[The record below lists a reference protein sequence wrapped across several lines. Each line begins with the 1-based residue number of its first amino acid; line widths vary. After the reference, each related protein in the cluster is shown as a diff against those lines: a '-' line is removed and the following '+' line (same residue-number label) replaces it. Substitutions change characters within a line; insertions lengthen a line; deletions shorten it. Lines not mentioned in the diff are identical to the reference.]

1 MRKTSVQT
9 EDNTNRQKIT
19 KRIFFGLIVLV
30 VAIIFWPK
38 PAPATVNT
46 DNVVVHSTNNPDEKK
61 PADNFQ
67 WKGGP
72 EDPKKIIIVP
82 VGVDAYVQKVG
93 VDQNKEVAAPSNLHM
108 VGWFVDTVR
117 PGQKGLSLIDGHV
130 SGRKND
136 GVFKDLEKLN
146 VGDQFLVQLGNDSE
160 VKYRVMGKRSAP
172 VKDSVSIMFSQ
183 NPKVS
188 SQLNLVTCSGKYD
201 ERTHSYDERLTVM
214 AERI

>member
-1 MRKTSVQT
+1 MNIHKIRTLLGSKKIIVGGAVCLILLAGLFHYRSESSFVDSGGVVTYST
-9 EDNTNRQKIT
+9 E
-19 KRIFFGLIVLV
+19 
-30 VAIIFWPK
+30 
-38 PAPATVNT
+38 
-46 DNVVVHSTNNPDEKK
+46 NPDEKK
-61 PADNFQ
+61 PTDNFQ
-67 WKGGP
+67 WKGEV
-72 EDPKKIIIVP
+72 EDPKKIIISSI
-82 VGVDAYVQKVG
+82 GVDAYVQKVG
-93 VDQNKEVAAPSNLHM
+93 VDQNKEVAVPSNLHM

-146 VGDQFLVQLGNDSE
+146 EGDQFLVQLGDGSE
-160 VKYRVMGKRSAP
+160 IKYRVIGKRSAS

-201 ERTHSYDERLTVM
+201 EKTRSYDERLTVM

>member
-1 MRKTSVQT
+1 MNIRKVGTLLGSKKIIVGGVVCLILLAGLFHYRSESSFVDSGGVVTYST
-9 EDNTNRQKIT
+9 E
-19 KRIFFGLIVLV
+19 
-30 VAIIFWPK
+30 
-38 PAPATVNT
+38 
-46 DNVVVHSTNNPDEKK
+46 NPDEKK
-61 PADNFQ
+61 PTDNFQ
-67 WKGGP
+67 WKGGV
-72 EDPKKIIIVP
+72 EDPKKIIISSI
-82 VGVDAYVQKVG
+82 GVDAYVQKVG
-93 VDQNKEVAAPSNLHM
+93 VDQNKEVAVPSNLHM

-146 VGDQFLVQLGNDSE
+146 EGDQFLVQLGDGSE
-160 VKYRVMGKRSAP
+160 IKYRVIGKRSAS

-201 ERTHSYDERLTVM
+201 EKTRSYDERLTVM

>member
-1 MRKTSVQT
+1 M
-9 EDNTNRQKIT
+9 NIHKIRT
-19 KRIFFGLIVLV
+19 LLGSKKIIVGGVVCLILLAGLVHYRSESSFV
-30 VAIIFWPK
+30 DSGGGVTYSTQN
-38 PAPATVNT
+38 PA
-46 DNVVVHSTNNPDEKK
+46 EKK
-61 PADNFQ
+61 PTDNFQ
-67 WKGGP
+67 WKGEV
-72 EDPKKIIIVP
+72 EDPKKIIISSI
-82 VGVDAYVQKVG
+82 GVDAYVQKVG
-93 VDQNKEVAAPSNLHM
+93 VDQNKEVAVPSNLHM

-146 VGDQFLVQLGNDSE
+146 EGDQFLVQLGDGSE
-160 VKYRVMGKRSAP
+160 IKYRVIGKRSAS

-201 ERTHSYDERLTVM
+201 EKTRSYDERLTVM